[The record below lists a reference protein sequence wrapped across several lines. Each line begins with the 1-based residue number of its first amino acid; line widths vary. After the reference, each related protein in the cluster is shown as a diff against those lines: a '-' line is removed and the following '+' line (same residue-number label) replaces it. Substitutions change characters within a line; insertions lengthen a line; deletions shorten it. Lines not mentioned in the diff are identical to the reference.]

1 MGNIKHNRL
10 IHTGGT
16 FSMGYDDAG
25 ALVPMYDSRHSLLAM
40 KILDLAWDTTQQQM
54 LFRQLVETRDLLLKH
69 STKETDEALED
80 ALESI
85 AAQIGIITGG
95 EVSLASV
102 MQEYRV
108 HPSRHEPYMID
119 GIDFCL
125 REHYPLLKKQVMACI
140 DAGDIPVITLGA
152 DTLHMIAPMLAKD
165 LARHNVLQKHTVI
178 FVASM
183 VAFGEDPHHI
193 GRLLQAA
200 MELATHEM
208 PGAFALC
215 ATGRMA
221 DKIEV
226 HDVLSGFTKISA
238 TVPHAFV
245 SEQVIAVLS
254 CEHGFVL
261 QHMAYQPRSCAL
273 PTSNH
278 EALAYVA
285 PPLRLS
291 RTLHEALHYLALF
304 PNIHVL
310 IELTKEVEANAIDIA
325 RLKHMVSERACRG
338 IATMVL
344 NPLQY
349 NATEGLT
356 PCLPATEWH
365 NAPWIQALLQSGGA
379 VKTAMTLQEAYSN
392 AVLGLGA
399 VESLEAKDR
408 LRRAYGIVVGAAT
421 APPPSWEA
429 KPIQMLEI
437 HYIPDAEMME
447 HAMSAA
453 ENIAHV
459 VQIVDLPGGVM
470 PARHVQ
476 TLRDIILHG
485 HDLCLPEAPMANEIS
500 AGKNKRLYAAAHA
513 FTQFVDRLPAAH
525 AT

>member
-1 MGNIKHNRL
+1 MGNIKQNRL

-16 FSMGYDDAG
+16 FSMGYNDAG

-40 KILDLAWDTTQQQM
+40 KILDLAWDATQQQM
-54 LFRQLVETRDLLLKH
+54 LFHQLVETRDLLLKR
-69 STKETDEALED
+69 KAEKIDDALDD

-95 EVSLASV
+95 EVSLSSV

-108 HPSRHEPYMID
+108 HPSRHQPYMID
-119 GIDFCL
+119 GIDFSL
-125 REHYPLLKKQVMACI
+125 REHYPLLKKQVLACI
-140 DAGDIPVITLGA
+140 DAGDTPIVTLGA
-152 DTLHMIAPMLAKD
+152 DTLHMVAPMLAKD
-165 LARHNVLQKHTVI
+165 LSRHGILQEHTVI

-183 VAFGEDPHHI
+183 VPFGEDPHHI

-200 MELATHEM
+200 MELASHEM

-215 ATGRMA
+215 AMDRAA
-221 DKIEV
+221 DKVEV

-245 SEQVIAVLS
+245 SEQVIATLS
-254 CEHGFVL
+254 REQGFVL
-261 QHMAYQPRSCAL
+261 QHMAYQPSSCPL
-273 PTSNH
+273 PTSNQ

-310 IELTKEVEANAIDIA
+310 IELTKEVEATAIDIA
-325 RLKHMVSERACRG
+325 RLRHMVSERACRG
-338 IATMVL
+338 VATMVL

-349 NATEGLT
+349 DATEGLT

-365 NAPWIQALLQSGGA
+365 NAPWIKALVESGGA
-379 VKTAMTLQEAYSN
+379 LKTAMTLQEAYSN

-399 VESLEAKDR
+399 VEALEAKDR
-408 LRRAYGIVVGAAT
+408 LRRAYGIVVGAAS
-421 APPPSWEA
+421 AAPPSWEA
-429 KPIQMLEI
+429 KPIQVLEI
-437 HYIPDAEMME
+437 HYITDAEMME
-447 HAMSAA
+447 HAMAAA
-453 ENIAHV
+453 EKIAHM

-470 PARHVQ
+470 PSRHVK
-476 TLRDIILHG
+476 TLQDIILHG
-485 HDLCLPEAPMANEIS
+485 HDLCLPEAPMLHGIS
-500 AGKNKRLYAAAHA
+500 VGKNKRLYAAAQA
-513 FTQFVDRLPAAH
+513 FTQFVDRLPAAQT
-525 AT
+525 A